1 MYNRFVD
8 LDGIAVFVKV
18 VQAGSFSQAAKL
30 LNMPNSTVSAKVAAL
45 EKRLGVTLLQRTT
58 RRLHLTGAGER
69 YFQRSLRALEELQT
83 AENELA
89 IERGETKG
97 VLRLT
102 APVELGRSA
111 LPSVLDALMKRHP
124 GIEIDLVITNRLAD
138 LVAENIDVAV
148 RAGPLKD
155 SGLIAR
161 RFVLGQFGLWASPEY
176 LKNHSMP
183 RNPHELKEHDCLR
196 FTPFTGKG
204 LQLSNGR
211 EHAQIALAGRV
222 AADDFEA
229 LRTLAVLGWGIALLP
244 NFLCKE
250 EVKERKLVSVLPN
263 WRGDSVTISVVYPA
277 QRFVSPK
284 IRAFIT
290 AAEEVWN
297 ANNAEAKRADH
308 L

>member
-1 MYNRFVD
+1 MD

-18 VQAGSFSQAAKL
+18 VQVGSFSQAAKL

-58 RRLHLTGAGER
+58 RRLHLTEAGEG
-69 YFQRSLRALEELQT
+69 YFRRCMTALEELQT

-89 IERGETKG
+89 IERSETKG

-111 LPSVLDALMKRHP
+111 LPPVLDVLMKRHP
-124 GIEIDLVITNRLAD
+124 AIKIDLIITNRLVD

-155 SGLIAR
+155 SGLIAK
-161 RFVLGQFGLWASPEY
+161 RFVLGQFGLWASPSY
-176 LKNHSMP
+176 LKNNSVP
-183 RNPHELKEHDCLR
+183 RNPDELKEHDCLR
-196 FTPFTGKG
+196 FAPFTGRK
-204 LQLSNGR
+204 LQLTNGR
-211 EHAQIALAGRV
+211 ERAQIALAGRIT
-222 AADDFEA
+222 ADDFEA
-229 LRTLAVLGWGIALLP
+229 LRALAVLGWGIALLP
-244 NFLCKE
+244 SFLCAE
-250 EVKERKLVSVLPN
+250 EAKERKLVSVLPN

-277 QRFVSPK
+277 QRFVAPK

-290 AAEEVWN
+290 AAEELWS
-297 ANNAEAKRADH
+297 ATNAEAKRVVH

>member
-1 MYNRFVD
+1 VD

-58 RRLHLTGAGER
+58 RRLHLTEPGAG
-69 YFQRSLRALEELQT
+69 YFRRCLQALEGLQAAESEL
-83 AENELA
+83 ES
-89 IERGETKG
+89 ERSETKG

-111 LPSVLDALMKRHP
+111 LPPVLDVLMKRHP
-124 GIEIDLVITNRLAD
+124 AIEIDLIITNRLVD

-155 SGLIAR
+155 SALIAK
-161 RFVLGQFGLWASPEY
+161 RFVLGQFGLWASPSY
-176 LKNHSMP
+176 LKNNSVP
-183 RNPHELKEHDCLR
+183 RNPDELKEHDCLR
-196 FTPFTGKG
+196 FAPFTGRK
-204 LQLSNGR
+204 LQLTNGR
-211 EHAQIALAGRV
+211 ERAQIALAGRIT
-222 AADDFEA
+222 ADDFEA
-229 LRTLAVLGWGIALLP
+229 LRALAVLGWGIALLP
-244 NFLCKE
+244 SFLCAE
-250 EVKERKLVSVLPN
+250 EAKERKLVSVLPN
-263 WRGDSVTISVVYPA
+263 WRGDSVSISVVYPA
-277 QRFVSPK
+277 QRFVAPK

-290 AAEEVWN
+290 AAEELWS
-297 ANNAEAKRADH
+297 ATNAEAKRVVH

>member
-1 MYNRFVD
+1 MD

-58 RRLHLTGAGER
+58 RRLHLTEAGEG
-69 YFQRSLRALEELQT
+69 YFRRCMTALEELHA
-83 AENELA
+83 AESELES
-89 IERGETKG
+89 ERSETKG

-111 LPSVLDALMKRHP
+111 LPPVLDVLMKRHP
-124 GIEIDLVITNRLAD
+124 AIKIDLIITNRLVD
-138 LVAENIDVAV
+138 LVVENIDVAV

-161 RFVLGQFGLWASPEY
+161 RFVLGQFGLWASPSY
-176 LKNHSMP
+176 LKNNSVP
-183 RNPHELKEHDCLR
+183 RNPDELKEHDCLR
-196 FTPFTGKG
+196 FAPFTGRK
-204 LQLSNGR
+204 LQLTNGR
-211 EHAQIALAGRV
+211 ERAQIALAGRIT
-222 AADDFEA
+222 ADDFEA
-229 LRTLAVLGWGIALLP
+229 LRALAVLGWGIALLP
-244 NFLCKE
+244 SFLCAE
-250 EVKERKLVSVLPN
+250 EAKERKLVSVLPN

-290 AAEEVWN
+290 AAEELWS
-297 ANNAEAKRADH
+297 ATNAEAKRVVH

>member
-1 MYNRFVD
+1 
-8 LDGIAVFVKV
+8 
-18 VQAGSFSQAAKL
+18 
-30 LNMPNSTVSAKVAAL
+30 MPNSTVSAKVAAL

-58 RRLHLTGAGER
+58 RRLHLTEPGAG
-69 YFQRSLRALEELQT
+69 YFRRCLQALEGLQAAESEL
-83 AENELA
+83 ES
-89 IERGETKG
+89 ERSETKG

-111 LPSVLDALMKRHP
+111 LPPVLDVLMKRHP
-124 GIEIDLVITNRLAD
+124 AIEIDLIITNRLVD

-155 SGLIAR
+155 SGLIAK
-161 RFVLGQFGLWASPEY
+161 RFVLGQFGLWASPSY
-176 LKNHSMP
+176 LKDNSVP
-183 RNPHELKEHDCLR
+183 RNPDELKEHSCLQ
-196 FTPFTGKG
+196 FAPFTGRK
-204 LQLSNGR
+204 LQLTNGR
-211 EHAQIALAGRV
+211 ERAQIALAGRIT
-222 AADDFEA
+222 ADDFEA
-229 LRTLAVLGWGIALLP
+229 LRALAVLGWGIALLP
-244 NFLCKE
+244 SFLCAE

-290 AAEEVWN
+290 AAEELWS
-297 ANNAEAKRADH
+297 ATSAEAKRVDH

>member
-1 MYNRFVD
+1 MD

-58 RRLHLTGAGER
+58 RRLHLTEAGEG
-69 YFQRSLRALEELQT
+69 YFRRCMTALEELQT

-89 IERGETKG
+89 IERSETKG

-111 LPSVLDALMKRHP
+111 LPPVLDVLMKRHP
-124 GIEIDLVITNRLAD
+124 AIKIDLIITNRLVD

-148 RAGPLKD
+148 RAGPLKN
-155 SGLIAR
+155 SGLIAK
-161 RFVLGQFGLWASPEY
+161 RFVLGQFGLWASPSY
-176 LKNHSMP
+176 LKNNSVP
-183 RNPHELKEHDCLR
+183 RNPDELKEHDCLR
-196 FTPFTGKG
+196 FAPFTGRK
-204 LQLSNGR
+204 LQLTNGR
-211 EHAQIALAGRV
+211 ERAQIALAGRIT
-222 AADDFEA
+222 ADDFEA
-229 LRTLAVLGWGIALLP
+229 LRALAVLGWGIALLP
-244 NFLCKE
+244 SFLCAE
-250 EVKERKLVSVLPN
+250 EAKERKLVSVLPN

-277 QRFVSPK
+277 QRFVAPK

-290 AAEEVWN
+290 AAEELWS
-297 ANNAEAKRADH
+297 ATNAEAKRVVH

>member
-1 MYNRFVD
+1 VD

-58 RRLHLTGAGER
+58 RRLHLTEAGEG
-69 YFQRSLRALEELQT
+69 YFRRCMTALEELHA

-111 LPSVLDALMKRHP
+111 LPPVLDVLMKRHP
-124 GIEIDLVITNRLAD
+124 AIKIDLIITNRLVD
-138 LVAENIDVAV
+138 LVVENIDVAV

-161 RFVLGQFGLWASPEY
+161 RFVLGQFGLWASPSY
-176 LKNHSMP
+176 LKNNSVP
-183 RNPHELKEHDCLR
+183 RNPDELKEHDCLR
-196 FTPFTGKG
+196 FAPFTGRK
-204 LQLSNGR
+204 LQLTNGR
-211 EHAQIALAGRV
+211 ERAQIALAGRIT
-222 AADDFEA
+222 ADDFEA
-229 LRTLAVLGWGIALLP
+229 LRALAVLGWGIALLP
-244 NFLCKE
+244 SFLCAE
-250 EVKERKLVSVLPN
+250 EAKERKLVSVLPN

-290 AAEEVWN
+290 AAEELWS
-297 ANNAEAKRADH
+297 ATNAEAKRTDH
-308 L
+308 F

>member
-1 MYNRFVD
+1 VD

-58 RRLHLTGAGER
+58 RRLHLTEPGAG
-69 YFQRSLRALEELQT
+69 YFRRCLQALEGLQAAESEL
-83 AENELA
+83 ES
-89 IERGETKG
+89 ERSETKG
-97 VLRLT
+97 VLRLA

-111 LPSVLDALMKRHP
+111 LPPVLDVLMKRHP
-124 GIEIDLVITNRLAD
+124 AIKIDLIITNRLVD
-138 LVAENIDVAV
+138 LVVENIDVAV

-161 RFVLGQFGLWASPEY
+161 RFVLGQFGLWASPSY
-176 LKNHSMP
+176 LKNNSVP
-183 RNPHELKEHDCLR
+183 RNPNELKEHDCLR
-196 FTPFTGKG
+196 FAPFTGRK
-204 LQLSNGR
+204 LQLTNGR
-211 EHAQIALAGRV
+211 ERAQIALAGRIT
-222 AADDFEA
+222 ADDFEA
-229 LRTLAVLGWGIALLP
+229 LRALAVLGWGIALLP
-244 NFLCKE
+244 SFLCAE
-250 EVKERKLVSVLPN
+250 EAKERKLVSVLPN

-290 AAEEVWN
+290 AAEELWS
-297 ANNAEAKRADH
+297 ATNAEAKRADH

>member
-1 MYNRFVD
+1 MD

-58 RRLHLTGAGER
+58 RRLHLTEPGAG
-69 YFQRSLRALEELQT
+69 YFRRCLQALEGLQAAESEL
-83 AENELA
+83 ES
-89 IERGETKG
+89 ERSETKG

-111 LPSVLDALMKRHP
+111 LPPVLDVLMKRHP
-124 GIEIDLVITNRLAD
+124 AIEIDLIITNRLVD

-155 SGLIAR
+155 SALIAK
-161 RFVLGQFGLWASPEY
+161 RFVLGQFGLWASPSY
-176 LKNHSMP
+176 LKNNSVP
-183 RNPHELKEHDCLR
+183 RNPDELKEHDCLR
-196 FTPFTGKG
+196 FAPFTGRK
-204 LQLSNGR
+204 LQLTNGR
-211 EHAQIALAGRV
+211 ERAQIALAGRIT
-222 AADDFEA
+222 ADDFEA
-229 LRTLAVLGWGIALLP
+229 LRALAVLGWGIALLP
-244 NFLCKE
+244 SFLCAE
-250 EVKERKLVSVLPN
+250 EAKERKLVSVLPN
-263 WRGDSVTISVVYPA
+263 WRGDSVSISVVYPA
-277 QRFVSPK
+277 QRFVAPK

-290 AAEEVWN
+290 AAEELWS
-297 ANNAEAKRADH
+297 ATNAEAKRVVH

>member
-1 MYNRFVD
+1 VD

-58 RRLHLTGAGER
+58 RRLHLTEPGAG
-69 YFQRSLRALEELQT
+69 YFRRCLQALEGLQAAESEL
-83 AENELA
+83 ES
-89 IERGETKG
+89 ERSETKG

-111 LPSVLDALMKRHP
+111 LPPVLDVLMKRHP
-124 GIEIDLVITNRLAD
+124 AIEIDLIITNRLVD

-155 SGLIAR
+155 SALIAK
-161 RFVLGQFGLWASPEY
+161 RFVLGQFGLWASPSY
-176 LKNHSMP
+176 LKNNSVP
-183 RNPHELKEHDCLR
+183 RNPNELKEHDCLR
-196 FTPFTGKG
+196 FAPFTGRK
-204 LQLSNGR
+204 LQLTNGR
-211 EHAQIALAGRV
+211 ERAQIALAGRIT
-222 AADDFEA
+222 ADDFEA
-229 LRTLAVLGWGIALLP
+229 LRALAVLGWGIALLP
-244 NFLCKE
+244 SFLCAE
-250 EVKERKLVSVLPN
+250 EAKERKLVSVLPN
-263 WRGDSVTISVVYPA
+263 WRGDSVSISVVYPA
-277 QRFVSPK
+277 QRFVAPK

-290 AAEEVWN
+290 AAEELWS
-297 ANNAEAKRADH
+297 ATNAEAKRVVH

>member
-1 MYNRFVD
+1 MD

-58 RRLHLTGAGER
+58 RKLHLTEAGEG
-69 YFQRSLRALEELQT
+69 YFRRCMTALEELHA
-83 AENELA
+83 AESELES
-89 IERGETKG
+89 ERSETKG

-102 APVELGRSA
+102 VPVELGRSA
-111 LPSVLDALMKRHP
+111 LPPVLDVLMKRHP
-124 GIEIDLVITNRLAD
+124 AIKIDLIITNRLVD
-138 LVAENIDVAV
+138 LVVENIDVAV

-155 SGLIAR
+155 SGLIAK
-161 RFVLGQFGLWASPEY
+161 RFVLGQFGLWASPSY
-176 LKNHSMP
+176 LKNNSVP
-183 RNPHELKEHDCLR
+183 RNPDELKEHDCLR
-196 FTPFTGKG
+196 FAPFTGRK
-204 LQLSNGR
+204 LQLTNGR
-211 EHAQIALAGRV
+211 ERAQIALAGRIT
-222 AADDFEA
+222 ADDFEA
-229 LRTLAVLGWGIALLP
+229 LRALAVLGWGIALLP
-244 NFLCKE
+244 SFLCAE
-250 EVKERKLVSVLPN
+250 EAKERKLVSVLPN

-290 AAEEVWN
+290 AAEELWS
-297 ANNAEAKRADH
+297 ATNAEAKRADH

>member
-1 MYNRFVD
+1 VD

-58 RRLHLTGAGER
+58 RRLHLTEAGEG
-69 YFQRSLRALEELQT
+69 YFRRCMTALEELHA
-83 AENELA
+83 AESELES
-89 IERGETKG
+89 ERSETKG

-111 LPSVLDALMKRHP
+111 LPPVLDVLMKRHP
-124 GIEIDLVITNRLAD
+124 AIKIDLIITNRLVD
-138 LVAENIDVAV
+138 LVVENIDVAV

-161 RFVLGQFGLWASPEY
+161 RFVLGQFGLWASPSY
-176 LKNHSMP
+176 LKNNSVP
-183 RNPHELKEHDCLR
+183 RNPDELKEHDCLR
-196 FTPFTGKG
+196 FAPFTGRK
-204 LQLSNGR
+204 LQLTNGR
-211 EHAQIALAGRV
+211 ERAQIALAGRIT
-222 AADDFEA
+222 ADDFEA
-229 LRTLAVLGWGIALLP
+229 LRALAVLGWGIALLP
-244 NFLCKE
+244 SFLCAE
-250 EVKERKLVSVLPN
+250 EAKERKLVSVLPN

-290 AAEEVWN
+290 AAEELWS
-297 ANNAEAKRADH
+297 ATNAEAKRADH

>member
-1 MYNRFVD
+1 MYNRRVD

-58 RRLHLTGAGER
+58 RSLHPTEAGEV
-69 YFQRSLRALEELQT
+69 YFRRCLGALEELQV
-83 AENELA
+83 AENELVT
-89 IERGETKG
+89 ERGETKG

-102 APVELGRSA
+102 APVELGRSV
-111 LPSVLDALMKRHP
+111 LPPVLDVLMNRHP
-124 GIEIDLVITNRLAD
+124 AIAIDLVITSRLTD

-161 RFVLGQFGLWASPEY
+161 RFVLGQFGLWASPGY
-176 LKNHSMP
+176 LKKNSVP
-183 RNPHELKEHDCLR
+183 RNPHELKGHDCLR
-196 FTPFTGKG
+196 FTPFTGRK

-211 EHAQIALAGRV
+211 ERAQVTLAGRI
-222 AADDFEA
+222 AADDFET
-229 LRTLAVLGWGIALLP
+229 LRALAVLGWGIALLP
-244 NFLCKE
+244 SFLCAE
-250 EVKERKLVSVLPN
+250 EVKERKLVAVLPN
-263 WRGDSVTISVVYPA
+263 WRGESVSISVVYPA

-290 AAEEVWN
+290 AAEELWN
-297 ANNAEAKRADH
+297 AKDAEAKLAHH

>member
-1 MYNRFVD
+1 MD

-58 RRLHLTGAGER
+58 RRLHLTEAGEG
-69 YFQRSLRALEELQT
+69 YFRRCMTALEELHA

-111 LPSVLDALMKRHP
+111 LPPVLDVLMKRHP
-124 GIEIDLVITNRLAD
+124 AIEIDLIITNRLVD

-155 SGLIAR
+155 SALIAK
-161 RFVLGQFGLWASPEY
+161 RFVLGQFGLWASPSY
-176 LKNHSMP
+176 LKNNSVP
-183 RNPHELKEHDCLR
+183 RNPNELKEHDCLR
-196 FTPFTGKG
+196 FAPFTGRK
-204 LQLSNGR
+204 LQLTNGR
-211 EHAQIALAGRV
+211 ERAQIALAGRIT
-222 AADDFEA
+222 ADDFEA
-229 LRTLAVLGWGIALLP
+229 LRALAVLGWGIALLP
-244 NFLCKE
+244 SFLCAE
-250 EVKERKLVSVLPN
+250 EAKERKLVSVLPN

-290 AAEEVWN
+290 AAEELWS
-297 ANNAEAKRADH
+297 ATNAEAKRADH

>member
-1 MYNRFVD
+1 MYNRRVD

-58 RRLHLTGAGER
+58 RSLHPTEAGEV
-69 YFQRSLRALEELQT
+69 YFRRCLGALEELQV
-83 AENELA
+83 AENELVT
-89 IERGETKG
+89 ERGETKG

-102 APVELGRSA
+102 APVELGRSV
-111 LPSVLDALMKRHP
+111 LPPVLDVLMNRHP
-124 GIEIDLVITNRLAD
+124 AIAIDLVITSRLTD

-161 RFVLGQFGLWASPEY
+161 RFVLGQFGLWASPGY
-176 LKNHSMP
+176 SKKNSVP
-183 RNPHELKEHDCLR
+183 RNPHELKGHDCLR
-196 FTPFTGKG
+196 FTPFTGRK

-211 EHAQIALAGRV
+211 ERAQVTLAGRIV
-222 AADDFEA
+222 ADDFET
-229 LRTLAVLGWGIALLP
+229 LRALAVLGWGIALLP
-244 NFLCKE
+244 SFLCAE
-250 EVKERKLVSVLPN
+250 EVKERKLVAVLPN
-263 WRGDSVTISVVYPA
+263 WRGESVSISVVYPA

-290 AAEEVWN
+290 AAEELWN
-297 ANNAEAKRADH
+297 AKDAEAKLAHH

>member
-1 MYNRFVD
+1 MD

-18 VQAGSFSQAAKL
+18 VQVGSFSQAAKL

-58 RRLHLTGAGER
+58 RRLHLTEAGEG
-69 YFQRSLRALEELQT
+69 YFRRCMTALEELQT

-97 VLRLT
+97 VLRVT

-111 LPSVLDALMKRHP
+111 LPPVLDVLMKRHP
-124 GIEIDLVITNRLAD
+124 AIKIDLIITNRLVD

-155 SGLIAR
+155 SGLIAK
-161 RFVLGQFGLWASPEY
+161 RFVLGQFGLWASPSY
-176 LKNHSMP
+176 LKNNSVP
-183 RNPHELKEHDCLR
+183 RNPDELKEHDCLR
-196 FTPFTGKG
+196 FAPFTGRK
-204 LQLSNGR
+204 LQLTNGR
-211 EHAQIALAGRV
+211 ERAQIALAGRIT
-222 AADDFEA
+222 ADDFEA
-229 LRTLAVLGWGIALLP
+229 LRALAVLGWGIALLP
-244 NFLCKE
+244 SFLCAE
-250 EVKERKLVSVLPN
+250 EAKERKLVSVLPN

-277 QRFVSPK
+277 QRFVAPK

-290 AAEEVWN
+290 AAEELWS
-297 ANNAEAKRADH
+297 ATNAEAKRAVH

>member
-1 MYNRFVD
+1 VD

-58 RRLHLTGAGER
+58 RRLHLTEAGEG
-69 YFQRSLRALEELQT
+69 YFRRCMTALEELQT

-89 IERGETKG
+89 IERSETKG

-111 LPSVLDALMKRHP
+111 LPPVLDVLMKRHP
-124 GIEIDLVITNRLAD
+124 AIKIDLIITNRLVD

-155 SGLIAR
+155 SGLIAK
-161 RFVLGQFGLWASPEY
+161 RFVLGQFGLWASPSY
-176 LKNHSMP
+176 LKNNSVP
-183 RNPHELKEHDCLR
+183 RNPDELKEHDCLR
-196 FTPFTGKG
+196 FAPFTGRK
-204 LQLSNGR
+204 LQLTNGR
-211 EHAQIALAGRV
+211 ERAQIALAGRIT
-222 AADDFEA
+222 ADDFEA
-229 LRTLAVLGWGIALLP
+229 LRALAVLGWGIALLP
-244 NFLCKE
+244 SFLCAE
-250 EVKERKLVSVLPN
+250 EAKERKLVSVLPN

-277 QRFVSPK
+277 QRFVAPK

-290 AAEEVWN
+290 AAEELWS
-297 ANNAEAKRADH
+297 ATNAEAKRVVH

>member
-1 MYNRFVD
+1 VD

-58 RRLHLTGAGER
+58 RRLHLTEPGAG
-69 YFQRSLRALEELQT
+69 YFRRCLQALEGLQAAESEL
-83 AENELA
+83 ES
-89 IERGETKG
+89 ERSEAKG

-111 LPSVLDALMKRHP
+111 LPPVLDVLMKRHP
-124 GIEIDLVITNRLAD
+124 AIEIDLIITNRLVD

-155 SGLIAR
+155 SALIAK
-161 RFVLGQFGLWASPEY
+161 RFVLGQFGLWASPSY
-176 LKNHSMP
+176 LKNNSVP
-183 RNPHELKEHDCLR
+183 RNPNELKEHDCLR
-196 FTPFTGKG
+196 FAPFTGRK
-204 LQLSNGR
+204 LQLTNGR
-211 EHAQIALAGRV
+211 ERAQIALAGRIT
-222 AADDFEA
+222 ADDFEA
-229 LRTLAVLGWGIALLP
+229 LRALAVLGWGIALLP
-244 NFLCKE
+244 SFLCAE
-250 EVKERKLVSVLPN
+250 EAKERKLVSVLPN

-290 AAEEVWN
+290 AAEELWS
-297 ANNAEAKRADH
+297 ATNAEAKRADH

>member
-1 MYNRFVD
+1 MD

-58 RRLHLTGAGER
+58 RRLHLTEAGEG
-69 YFQRSLRALEELQT
+69 YFRRCMTALEELHA

-111 LPSVLDALMKRHP
+111 LPPVLDVLMKRHP
-124 GIEIDLVITNRLAD
+124 AIKIDLIITNRLVD
-138 LVAENIDVAV
+138 LVVENIDVAV

-161 RFVLGQFGLWASPEY
+161 RFVLGQFGLWASPSY
-176 LKNHSMP
+176 LKNNSVP
-183 RNPHELKEHDCLR
+183 RNPDELKEHDCLR
-196 FTPFTGKG
+196 FAPFTGRK
-204 LQLSNGR
+204 LQLTNGR
-211 EHAQIALAGRV
+211 ERAQIALAGRIT
-222 AADDFEA
+222 ADDFEA
-229 LRTLAVLGWGIALLP
+229 LRALAVLGWGIALLP
-244 NFLCKE
+244 SFLCAE
-250 EVKERKLVSVLPN
+250 EAKERKLVSVLPN

-290 AAEEVWN
+290 AAEELWS
-297 ANNAEAKRADH
+297 ATNAEAKRTDH
-308 L
+308 F

>member
-1 MYNRFVD
+1 VD

-45 EKRLGVTLLQRTT
+45 EKKLGVTLLQRTT
-58 RRLHLTGAGER
+58 RRLHLTEPGAG
-69 YFQRSLRALEELQT
+69 YFRRCLQALEGLQAAESEL
-83 AENELA
+83 ES
-89 IERGETKG
+89 ERSETKG

-111 LPSVLDALMKRHP
+111 LPPVLDVLMKRHP
-124 GIEIDLVITNRLAD
+124 AIKIDLIITNRLVD

-155 SGLIAR
+155 SGLIAK
-161 RFVLGQFGLWASPEY
+161 RFVLGQFGLWASPSY
-176 LKNHSMP
+176 LKNNSVP
-183 RNPHELKEHDCLR
+183 RNPDELKEHDCLR
-196 FTPFTGKG
+196 FAPFTGRK
-204 LQLSNGR
+204 LQLTNGR
-211 EHAQIALAGRV
+211 ERAQIALAGRIT
-222 AADDFEA
+222 ADDFEA
-229 LRTLAVLGWGIALLP
+229 LRALAVLGWGIALLP
-244 NFLCKE
+244 SFLCAE
-250 EVKERKLVSVLPN
+250 EAKERKLVSVLPN

-290 AAEEVWN
+290 AAEELWS
-297 ANNAEAKRADH
+297 ATNAEAKRADH

>member
-1 MYNRFVD
+1 VD

-58 RRLHLTGAGER
+58 RRLHLTEAGEG
-69 YFQRSLRALEELQT
+69 YFRRCMTALEELHA

-111 LPSVLDALMKRHP
+111 LPPVLDVLMKRHP
-124 GIEIDLVITNRLAD
+124 AIKIDLIITNRLVD
-138 LVAENIDVAV
+138 LVVENIDVAV

-161 RFVLGQFGLWASPEY
+161 RFVLGQFGLWASPSY
-176 LKNHSMP
+176 LKNNSVP
-183 RNPHELKEHDCLR
+183 RNPNELKEHDCLR
-196 FTPFTGKG
+196 FAPFTGRK
-204 LQLSNGR
+204 LQLTNGR
-211 EHAQIALAGRV
+211 ERAQIALAGRIT
-222 AADDFEA
+222 ADDFEA
-229 LRTLAVLGWGIALLP
+229 LRALAVLGWGIALLP
-244 NFLCKE
+244 SFLCAE
-250 EVKERKLVSVLPN
+250 EAKERKLVSVLPN

-277 QRFVSPK
+277 QRFVAPK

-290 AAEEVWN
+290 AAEELWS
-297 ANNAEAKRADH
+297 ATNAEAKRAVH

>member
-1 MYNRFVD
+1 MYNRRVD

-58 RRLHLTGAGER
+58 RSLHPTEAGEV
-69 YFQRSLRALEELQT
+69 YFRRCLGALEELQV
-83 AENELA
+83 AENELVT
-89 IERGETKG
+89 ERGETKG

-102 APVELGRSA
+102 APVELGRSV
-111 LPSVLDALMKRHP
+111 LPPVLDVLMNRHP
-124 GIEIDLVITNRLAD
+124 AIAIDLVITSRLTD

-161 RFVLGQFGLWASPEY
+161 RFVLGQFGLWASPGY
-176 LKNHSMP
+176 LKKNSVP
-183 RNPHELKEHDCLR
+183 RNPHELKGHDCLR
-196 FTPFTGKG
+196 FTPFTGRK

-211 EHAQIALAGRV
+211 ERAQVTLAGRV
-222 AADDFEA
+222 VADDFET
-229 LRTLAVLGWGIALLP
+229 LRALAVLGWGIALLP
-244 NFLCKE
+244 SFLCAE
-250 EVKERKLVSVLPN
+250 EVKERKLVAVLPN
-263 WRGDSVTISVVYPA
+263 WRGESVSISVVYPA

-290 AAEEVWN
+290 AAEELWN
-297 ANNAEAKRADH
+297 AKDAEAKLAHH